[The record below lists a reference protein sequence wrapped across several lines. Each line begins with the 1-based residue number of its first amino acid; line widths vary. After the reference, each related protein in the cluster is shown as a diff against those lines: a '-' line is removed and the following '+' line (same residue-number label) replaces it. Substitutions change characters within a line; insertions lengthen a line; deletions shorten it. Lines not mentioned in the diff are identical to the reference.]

1 MDATVPHMTSSTSSA
16 AAPISQP
23 AAVAGPFS
31 SGGVVTSTWLAL
43 LHLMLTMPLGIIYFS
58 VLVTAVSL
66 GVGLLITLIGIP
78 ILIGTGWMVRTM
90 GSIERGRMNAFLG
103 TTLRD
108 PYRPVPEDS
117 GLFARLAAIAK
128 DPATWRDFLFLMLR
142 MPMGIVTFTV
152 CLTLWAV
159 AISLLGSPIAYWFDV
174 FRIEIG
180 DWVFDGPLAVAAATF
195 TGIAMTFVAYGVTRG
210 LAKLEAV
217 MGAALLDAAPEELKR
232 RVDDIARSRSRTVN
246 AADEERRRLERDL
259 HDGAQQR
266 IVSLAMTLGLAQQKL
281 ATNPELGARLVAE
294 AHEEAKR
301 ALQDLR
307 DLARGLHP
315 AVLTDHGLEA
325 ALPAL
330 AARCP
335 IPTRVDVSVTP
346 RPAAAIESAAYFVVA
361 EALTN
366 VARHSNASNVV
377 VTARRNQDVLTIE
390 VQDDGRGNAQIVAG
404 GGLAGLTDRVEALDG
419 RLTVTSPDGGPTILR
434 VEIPC
439 G

>member
-1 MDATVPHMTSSTSSA
+1 MTTSTSST
-16 AAPISQP
+16 AAPIMPLAPS
-23 AAVAGPFS
+23 F
-31 SGGVVTSTWLAL
+31 SGGVVASTWFAFIHL
-43 LHLMLTMPLGIIYFS
+43 LLNLPLGIVYF
-58 VLVTAVSL
+58 VLLVTGVSL
-66 GVGLLITLIGIP
+66 GAGLLITLIGIP
-78 ILIGTGWMVRTM
+78 VLIGTGWMVRTM
-90 GSIERGRMNAFLG
+90 GNIERARMNVFLG

-108 PYRPVPEDS
+108 PYRPAAPET
-117 GLFARLAAIAK
+117 GWIARLFAIGK

-142 MPMGIVTFTV
+142 LPMGIFTFTISV
-152 CLTLWAV
+152 ATWAV
-159 AISLLGSPIAYWFDV
+159 GIGLLGSPISYWFGV
-174 FRIEIG
+174 FRMQFG
-180 DWVFDGPLAVAAATF
+180 DWIFDGPVAVMFATF
-195 TGIAMTFVAYGVTRG
+195 AGVLMTLLAFGITRG
-210 LAKLEAV
+210 LARLEMVLA
-217 MGAALLDAAPEELKR
+217 AALLDASPDELKR
-232 RVDDIARSRSRTVN
+232 RVADMASSRTRSMS
-246 AADEERRRLERDL
+246 AADQERRRLERDL

-281 ATNPELGARLVAE
+281 ATNPEQGARLVGE

-335 IPTRVDVSVTP
+335 IPTRVDVAVSP
-346 RPAAAIESAAYFVVA
+346 RPAPAVESAAYFVVS

-366 VARHSNASNVV
+366 VARHSHANNVQ
-377 VTARRNQDVLTIE
+377 VTARRDADLLTVE
-390 VQDDGRGNAQIVAG
+390 VRDDGPGGAQVVAG

-419 RLTVTSPDGGPTILR
+419 RLTVSSPEGGPTVVR

>member
-1 MDATVPHMTSSTSSA
+1 
-16 AAPISQP
+16 
-23 AAVAGPFS
+23 
-31 SGGVVTSTWLAL
+31 L
-43 LHLMLTMPLGIIYFS
+43 LHLLVNLPLGICYFA
-58 VLVTAVSL
+58 VLVTGVAL
-66 GVGLLITLIGIP
+66 GTGLLITLVGIP
-78 ILIGTGWMVRTM
+78 ILVGMGWVVRTL
-90 GSIERGRMNAFLG
+90 GNIERARMNAFLG

-108 PYRPVPEDS
+108 PYRHADQET
-117 GLFARLAAIAK
+117 GWIARLFAIGK

-142 MPMGIVTFTV
+142 MPIGIFTFTV
-152 CLTLWAV
+152 SVVTWAV
-159 AISLLGSPIAYWFDV
+159 AISLVGSPIAYWFGV
-174 FRIEIG
+174 FRVDIG
-180 DWVFDGPLAVAAATF
+180 FWRYDGPGAMVVATVAGILLTVLAF
-195 TGIAMTFVAYGVTRG
+195 GVTRG
-210 LAKLEAV
+210 LARLEGVLA
-217 MGAALLDAAPEELKR
+217 AALLDASPDELRR
-232 RVDDIARSRSRTVN
+232 RVADVASSRTRSMS
-246 AADEERRRLERDL
+246 AADQERRRLERDL

-281 ATNPELGARLVAE
+281 ATNPEQGARLVAE

-335 IPTRVDVSVTP
+335 IPTRVDVAVSP
-346 RPAAAIESAAYFVVA
+346 RPSPAVESAAYFVVS

-366 VARHSNASNVV
+366 VARHSGAANVL
-377 VTARRNQDVLTIE
+377 VTARRDHDRLTID
-390 VQDDGRGNAQIVAG
+390 VQDDGTGGAQVAPG

-419 RLTVTSPDGGPTILR
+419 RLTVSSPAGGPTMVH

>member
-1 MDATVPHMTSSTSSA
+1 MTSSTSSA
-16 AAPISQP
+16 TAPIPRP
-23 AAVAGPFS
+23 APLEASPLF
-31 SGGVVTSTWLAL
+31 SGGVVASTWFAFIHL
-43 LHLMLTMPLGIIYFS
+43 LLNLPLGIIYFV
-58 VLVTAVSL
+58 VLVTGVAL
-66 GVGLLITLIGIP
+66 GAGLLITLIGIP
-78 ILIGTGWMVRTM
+78 ILIGTGWMVRSL
-90 GSIERGRMNAFLG
+90 GNLERARLNGFLG

-108 PYRPVPEDS
+108 PYRHAVPDT
-117 GLFARLAAIAK
+117 GWMARLSAIGK

-142 MPMGIVTFTV
+142 LPMGIFTFTIS
-152 CLTLWAV
+152 V
-159 AISLLGSPIAYWFDV
+159 ATWSAALGLLCSPIAYWFGV
-174 FRIEIG
+174 FRLDFLVWTI
-180 DWVFDGPLAVAAATF
+180 DGPIAVAIATLGGVLMTLLAF
-195 TGIAMTFVAYGVTRG
+195 GITRG
-210 LAKLEAV
+210 LARLEAV
-217 MGAALLDAAPEELKR
+217 LASALLDASPDELKR
-232 RVDDIARSRSRTVN
+232 RVSDITSSRSRSMS
-246 AADEERRRLERDL
+246 AADQERRRLERDL

-266 IVSLAMTLGLAQQKL
+266 MVSLAMTLGLAQQKL
-281 ATNPELGARLVAE
+281 ATNPEQGARLVAE

-335 IPTRVDVSVTP
+335 IPTRVDVAVSP
-346 RPAAAIESAAYFVVA
+346 RPIPAVESAAYFVVA

-366 VARHSNASNVV
+366 VARHSKAADVQ
-377 VTARRNQDVLTIE
+377 VTARREHDLLTIE
-390 VQDDGRGNAQIVAG
+390 VRDDGTGGAQVVPG

-419 RLTVTSPDGGPTILR
+419 RLTMSSPDGGPTIVR

>member
-1 MDATVPHMTSSTSSA
+1 MVQPAPLFTGGVLSSTWFA
-16 AAPISQP
+16 CIH
-23 AAVAGPFS
+23 
-31 SGGVVTSTWLAL
+31 L
-43 LHLMLTMPLGIIYFS
+43 LLNLPLGIVYF
-58 VLVTAVSL
+58 VLLVTGVSL
-66 GVGLLITLIGIP
+66 GAGLLITLIGIP
-78 ILIGTGWMVRTM
+78 ILIGTGWMVRTL
-90 GSIERGRMNAFLG
+90 GNIERARMNGFLG

-108 PYRPVPEDS
+108 PYRPAASET
-117 GLFARLAAIAK
+117 GWIARLFAIGK

-142 MPMGIVTFTV
+142 LPMGTFTFIV
-152 CLTLWAV
+152 SV
-159 AISLLGSPIAYWFDV
+159 ATWSAALGLLASPISYWFGM
-174 FRIEIG
+174 FRLQFG
-180 DWVFDGPLAVAAATF
+180 DWIFDGPVAVMIATF
-195 TGIAMTFVAYGVTRG
+195 AGVLMTLLAFGITRG
-210 LAKLEAV
+210 LARLEAV
-217 MGAALLDAAPEELKR
+217 LAAALLDASPDELRR
-232 RVDDIARSRSRTVN
+232 RVADLASSRTRSMS

-266 IVSLAMTLGLAQQKL
+266 MVSLAMTLGLAQQKL
-281 ATNPELGARLVAE
+281 ATNPEQGARLVSE

-335 IPTRVDVSVTP
+335 IPTRVDVAVSP
-346 RPAAAIESAAYFVVA
+346 RPIPAVESAAYFVVS

-366 VARHSNASNVV
+366 VARHSQAASVQ
-377 VTARRNQDVLTIE
+377 VTARREQDVLTIE
-390 VQDDGRGNAQIVAG
+390 VRDDGPGGARVVPG

-419 RLTVTSPDGGPTILR
+419 RLTVTSPGGGPTVVR